1 MAEFTAVYSVEKQFS
16 KNEFLRQ
23 VFISLSADAQTPV
36 DVLSADFCEVEEYRE
51 QVIGLSAKV
60 TVDFSCSLGYDRE
73 EEYLTL
79 EKYRDNGVE
88 RQRQVVKTRTV
99 TDWSPYH
106 TVETFDTVA
115 YALNRSASVAK
126 YDSDES
132 EICGEA
138 VNACIE
144 QMTSTDGEYEVEI
157 SALARARSVAETEAY
172 VRLNIPSAKY
182 KNESAHYDTEL
193 VTIECFDLPV
203 YRVRYRY
210 EGNDYY
216 AEGFAVGAPSYSFG
230 NRPQP
235 EISTDDAAKNSTKK
249 LKRVSL
255 AAYISAAVMGIVGVF
270 LVQSDSFGTLSI
282 KYGSLVGGCLLG
294 AAALLLIAGI
304 FCSVMR
310 NKKIKSVIESVKRE
324 KLCRLE
330 KTLEKHGFQPYNAKN
345 NIVG

>member
-1 MAEFTAVYSVEKQFS
+1 M
-16 KNEFLRQ
+16 
-23 VFISLSADAQTPV
+23 
-36 DVLSADFCEVEEYRE
+36 LSADFCEVEEYRE

-157 SALARARSVAETEAY
+157 SALARARSQSSVLIYPYTECVTAMKATIIMP
-172 VRLNIPSAKY
+172 RGLPSARRVIL
-182 KNESAHYDTEL
+182 SAT
-193 VTIECFDLPV
+193 DLNLKS
-203 YRVRYRY
+203 RLTMRRKT
-210 EGNDYY
+210 
-216 AEGFAVGAPSYSFG
+216 
-230 NRPQP
+230 RPR
-235 EISTDDAAKNSTKK
+235 S
-249 LKRVSL
+249 
-255 AAYISAAVMGIVGVF
+255 
-270 LVQSDSFGTLSI
+270 
-282 KYGSLVGGCLLG
+282 
-294 AAALLLIAGI
+294 
-304 FCSVMR
+304 
-310 NKKIKSVIESVKRE
+310 
-324 KLCRLE
+324 
-330 KTLEKHGFQPYNAKN
+330 
-345 NIVG
+345 